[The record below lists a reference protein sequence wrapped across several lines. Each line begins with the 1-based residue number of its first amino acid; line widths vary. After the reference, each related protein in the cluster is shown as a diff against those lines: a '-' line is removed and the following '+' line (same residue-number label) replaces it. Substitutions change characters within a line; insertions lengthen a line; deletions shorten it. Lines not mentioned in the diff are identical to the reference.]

1 MTCGQTNNSAV
12 VLQGRASHTLLF
24 ILSIAV
30 QQVPLL
36 ICPMKGVCERPGDG
50 MEHEECVFGRAKGR
64 WRLFKTG
71 ILFSTREKIDNAWF
85 TACIIHNMLLRF
97 DGLDKLEKDMD
108 WTGKDGMADE
118 RTGVFPPETCVGN
131 MSQGSNAASF
141 HEFRKQLVDHFTF
154 ENKGGR
160 ISWFKVVGSP

>member
-1 MTCGQTNNSAV
+1 M
-12 VLQGRASHTLLF
+12 
-24 ILSIAV
+24 
-30 QQVPLL
+30 PLL
-36 ICPMKGVCERPGDG
+36 ICPMKAYANDQEMAWSTRLESVRKDI
-50 MEHEECVFGRAKGR
+50 ECVFGRAKGR

-118 RTGVFPPETCVGN
+118 RTGVFPPVTGVGN